1 MYLINLLPIMKK
13 KLFISLFTLLII
25 VSGICVAGGFYM
37 IDYALRPANENLDQ
51 QLTMEKMCKSYPQ
64 IRPWLD
70 SLKQHHALRDTFI
83 TSPDGIR
90 MHAYYAHASRK
101 QKGTA
106 VIVHGYTDSAVR
118 MFHIGYLYNHSLDYN
133 ILLPDLR
140 YSGLT
145 EGEAI
150 QMGWLDRKDVMQ
162 WIDMAP
168 AIFGDSIQTVVHGIS
183 MGAATTMMTSGE
195 RLPNHIKCFVE
206 DCGYTSV
213 WNQFEKEL
221 KEQFNLPAFPLL
233 YVSSWICQTTLGWN
247 FKEASS
253 VKQVA
258 KCKLPMLFIHGDA
271 DKYVPTYMVHEV
283 YAAKPEPKELWIVP
297 NTAHALSYKNFP
309 DEYTH
314 KVRIF
319 TGKHIQQ

>member
-1 MYLINLLPIMKK
+1 MNKRIGIT
-13 KLFISLFTLLII
+13 I
-25 VSGICVAGGFYM
+25 ICVLLLLTSICVGGGFYM
-37 IDYALRPANENLDQ
+37 IDYALRPANENIDQ
-51 QLTMEKMCKSYPQ
+51 EATMKRMCDTYPQ

-70 SLKQHHALRDTFI
+70 SLNQHKALRDTFI
-83 TSPDGIR
+83 TAPDGVR
-90 MHAYYAHASRK
+90 MHAYYAHASQPTRK
-101 QKGTA
+101 TA

-133 ILLPDLR
+133 VLIPDLR
-140 YSGLT
+140 FSGLT

-162 WIDMAP
+162 WISLAP
-168 AIFGDSIQTVVHGIS
+168 TLFGDSIEAVVHGIS

-195 RLPNHIKCFVE
+195 LLPDYVKCFVE

-213 WNQFEKEL
+213 WDQFEKEL
-221 KEQFNLPAFPLL
+221 KEQFGLPAFPLL
-233 YVSSWICQTTLGWN
+233 YVSSWLCNLQLGWD
-247 FKEASS
+247 FKEASA

-258 KCKLPMLFIHGDA
+258 KCKLPMFFIHGDA

-297 NTAHALSYKNFP
+297 KTAHAKSYQNYP
-309 DEYTH
+309 EEYTDR
-314 KVRIF
+314 VRNFVSNYI
-319 TGKHIQQ
+319 K